1 VERLSEFL
9 LLHEVLSELPVKSC
23 GKQKLNLIGQLG
35 AGKNR
40 LSSTVDVAIMQSL
53 NQGGDVNECIKN
65 YGMIIV
71 DECHH
76 VPAFS
81 FEQILKN
88 AAARYVYGLTA
99 TPARPDGHHPI
110 IFFYCGPIRHTVD
123 AKVQAEKR
131 PFDHYLIPRFT
142 SFRIGG
148 TENTEELTIQEIY
161 SELIGDEIRNELI
174 IEDVVECYK
183 NGRNSLVLTG
193 RVAHVNKLSDMLKRK
208 IPDVIS
214 LTGGMGTKRT
224 TEILQKIAS
233 LHENKPFVLVAT
245 GSFIGEGFDESR
257 LDTLFLA
264 MPVAWKGT
272 LQQYAGRLHR
282 LHKKKQNVQIFDYI
296 DIHVRM
302 LERMYG
308 KRLKGY
314 TAIGYKAKVENI
326 SDSPTDIIF
335 DEQSFF
341 PVYLSDIEKASKH
354 VLIVSPFVTRK
365 RVTQM
370 AGYFESIL
378 KKQVKVTIVTRPV
391 NDFNENKKRTLENIY
406 SILTDAG
413 VKILFKSNIHQKFAV
428 IDEKIIWYGSINLM
442 SFGYST
448 ESIMRLT
455 SGNIAF
461 ELTKNI

>member
-1 VERLSEFL
+1 
-9 LLHEVLSELPVKSC
+9 
-23 GKQKLNLIGQLG
+23 
-35 AGKNR
+35 
-40 LSSTVDVAIMQSL
+40 
-53 NQGGDVNECIKN
+53 
-65 YGMIIV
+65 MIIV

-81 FEQILKN
+81 FEQIIKN
-88 AAARYVYGLTA
+88 ATARYVYGLTA
-99 TPARPDGHHPI
+99 TPSRPDGHHPI

-131 PFDHYLIPRFT
+131 PFNHYLIPRFT

-148 TENTEELTIQEIY
+148 NENTEELTIQEIY
-161 SELIGDEIRNELI
+161 SELIEDEIRNELI
-174 IEDVVECYK
+174 IDDVLECHK

-193 RVAHVNKLSDMLKRK
+193 RVAHVNILSDMLKRK

-214 LTGGMGTKRT
+214 LTGGMGTKKT
-224 TEILQKIAS
+224 AEILQKIAS
-233 LHENKPFVLVAT
+233 LPENKPFVLVAT
-245 GSFIGEGFDESR
+245 GSFIGEGFDEAR

-282 LHKKKQNVQIFDYI
+282 LYKKKKDVQIYDYI

-302 LERMYG
+302 LEKMYG

-314 TAIGYKAKVENI
+314 SAIGYKARVENI
-326 SDSPTDIIF
+326 SESPTDIIF

-341 PVYLSDIEKASKH
+341 PVYLNDIEKASKD
-354 VLIVSPFVTRK
+354 VMIVSPFVTKK

-370 AGYFESIL
+370 LGYFENIL
-378 KKQVKVTIVTRPV
+378 KKQVKITIVTRPV
-391 NDFNENKKRTLENIY
+391 NDFNQNKKRTLENIF
-406 SILTDAG
+406 SILTNAG

-428 IDEKIIWYGSINLM
+428 IDEKIIWYGSINLL